1 MTDDEIQTMLAEVER
16 LRAALVE
23 AADDLESWGAYAGEY
38 FREKWDLAGDVARI
52 RLAAVAPK
60 EPTS

>member
-23 AADDLESWGAYAGEY
+23 AADDLEMWGAYAGEY